1 MVLAVVG
8 WFYPSAGW
16 DRGVL
21 VEMGSLFLRA
31 LCVWAVLER
40 SWADHAV
47 EGLGQNNE
55 TIVGQP
61 RLLGIEPTYNWFIIS

>member
-21 VEMGSLFLRA
+21 VEMGSLCLCA

-40 SWADHAV
+40 NWADHAV
-47 EGLGQNNE
+47 EGLGQTNE

-61 RLLGIEPTYNWFIIS
+61 HQLGDRTYL